1 MRLSFPMNLNTAF
14 SGGKALSLSNQINS
28 LSLSWLLLI
37 WLWFVRFPFVKRI
50 RRLPSLWWATFSWTK
65 TPNVCLQHSAF
76 ECNPTNLLW
85 ALFSQVRHFIRFLIR
100 NLQRNH
106 QCTLFYVE
114 CREYLYER
122 IKTSFSASSVI
133 ENWNDGFY
141 MGLCEAFFAESHHVR
156 EGRMTISSFGKRA
169 SEFVLN
175 NPYLTL
181 LHFELNTRLLLF
193 VMKFVSGDKLLTP
206 FTLTDLKEMFLKL
219 IRDISDIQIG
229 KETFI
234 SKQYDLWPLKHPTLL
249 DALEDMRSS
258 HLNLRIKDQ

>member
-1 MRLSFPMNLNTAF
+1 
-14 SGGKALSLSNQINS
+14 
-28 LSLSWLLLI
+28 
-37 WLWFVRFPFVKRI
+37 
-50 RRLPSLWWATFSWTK
+50 
-65 TPNVCLQHSAF
+65 
-76 ECNPTNLLW
+76 
-85 ALFSQVRHFIRFLIR
+85 
-100 NLQRNH
+100 
-106 QCTLFYVE
+106 
-114 CREYLYER
+114 
-122 IKTSFSASSVI
+122 
-133 ENWNDGFY
+133 